1 MPDGSFELTISR
13 KRMLTPQI
21 CELELRA
28 PDGGALPS
36 FDAGAH
42 INVRT
47 PDGMVRSYSLSN
59 NPGEGDRYVIAV
71 KREPDGRGGSRS
83 MVDHTSEGD
92 RLVVSPPSNA
102 FPLVDASKYLLIAG
116 GIGITPVLSMARC
129 LADRGGANFR
139 LIYCTRSAE
148 DAAYMEELAAPA
160 FAGHVTFHHD
170 GGDPDKVYD
179 FWPEFEEPDKT
190 HIYCCGPAPMLEEIR
205 NLTGHWSSSQVHF
218 EDFTGVSS
226 VGGDA
231 RPFIVRRASTGE
243 RFDIPADR
251 SILEVLRERGYD
263 LSSSC
268 ESGTCGTCQT
278 KLVSGLVE
286 HRDLVLT
293 PKARQTSMMICV
305 SRAAGD
311 SELVLDF

>member
-83 MVDHTSEGD
+83 MVDHASEGD

-170 GGDPDKVYD
+170 GGDPD
-179 FWPEFEEPDKT
+179 
-190 HIYCCGPAPMLEEIR
+190 R
-205 NLTGHWSSSQVHF
+205 
-218 EDFTGVSS
+218 
-226 VGGDA
+226 
-231 RPFIVRRASTGE
+231 
-243 RFDIPADR
+243 
-251 SILEVLRERGYD
+251 
-263 LSSSC
+263 
-268 ESGTCGTCQT
+268 
-278 KLVSGLVE
+278 
-286 HRDLVLT
+286 
-293 PKARQTSMMICV
+293 
-305 SRAAGD
+305 
-311 SELVLDF
+311 